1 MAGFDGTTPCWIP
14 DQPLGRDDAVR
25 LRVAQ
30 FGDGYAQRTLDGINA
45 LTRTWSLVW
54 ENREAAIIEAMVN
67 YLIGRKGNS
76 FLFKE
81 QQTGNVYQVW
91 CDTWNVSWD
100 IRRRHFTG
108 SISTPLYYG
117 TLSAEFKRAYGVTA

>member
-14 DQPLGRDDAVR
+14 DQPLGRDDEMRV
-25 LRVAQ
+25 RVAQ

-54 ENREAAIIEAMVN
+54 ENREAAIIEAMVS
-67 YLIGRKGNS
+67 YLVARKGNA
-76 FLFKE
+76 FLFRE
-81 QQTGNVYQVW
+81 QQSGNVYSVW
-91 CDTWNVSWD
+91 CDKWNTDWT

-108 SISTPLYYG
+108 SVSTPLYYG
-117 TLSAEFKRAYGVTA
+117 TLTAEFKRAYGVTA

>member
-76 FLFKE
+76 
-81 QQTGNVYQVW
+81 
-91 CDTWNVSWD
+91 
-100 IRRRHFTG
+100 
-108 SISTPLYYG
+108 
-117 TLSAEFKRAYGVTA
+117 LSLIHI